1 MNRTFLALALVVLS
15 GSLASAQ
22 QPAARQRPGKGT
34 NEQPVVTPETVTPDM
49 WYYSQET
56 RRHDDPKQAV
66 RRKAE
71 FVAQQRTL
79 RIESMKWFG
88 MSNSRPYASTTPFMD
103 EYSPSWIGNG
113 YHPYQWVGVGS
124 PSAAIYYTPT
134 VIVR

>member
-1 MNRTFLALALVVLS
+1 MNRTFLALTIVLVS

-22 QPAARQRPGKGT
+22 QPAKIQPGRGT
-34 NEQPVVTPETVTPDM
+34 GEQPVVTPETVTPDM
-49 WYYSQET
+49 WYYSQEM

-71 FVAQQRTL
+71 FVTQQRMR

-88 MSNSRPYASTTPFMD
+88 MSNARPYASTTPFMD
-103 EYSPSWIGNG
+103 QYSPAWIGNG

-124 PSAAIYYTPT
+124 P